1 MLIESTISLVAEK
14 KPNCCKKKERNFLD
28 LLPMKLKFRQSK
40 IYISILLP
48 ISVGIFVGFL
58 SAFMGVGG
66 FCNGSS
72 YDLYF

>member
-1 MLIESTISLVAEK
+1 
-14 KPNCCKKKERNFLD
+14 
-28 LLPMKLKFRQSK
+28 MKLKFRQSK

-66 FCNGSS
+66 V
-72 YDLYF
+72 L